1 MNVTEGG
8 LGCRRLAVLAAAV
21 AGLPIS
27 GWSRPT
33 VTQPTFIRGA
43 VVEQEPEPAK
53 QLPISDVDITADGNT
68 AVSRATSDS
77 SGFFSL
83 SLRPE
88 VKPGTPIS
96 LKFRSADYK
105 PLDLNVVAGD
115 EIKPL
120 AWFRSARRL
129 RTAVPW

>member
-1 MNVTEGG
+1 MNVTKKVALAAVG
-8 LGCRRLAVLAAAV
+8 LALLAAAV
-21 AGLPIS
+21 ARLPIS

-33 VTQPTFIRGA
+33 VTQALFIRGA
-43 VVEQEPEPAK
+43 VVEQETDPAK
-53 QLPISDVDITADGNT
+53 QLPISDVDVTAADNG

-88 VKPGTPIS
+88 VKPGTRIS
-96 LKFRSADYK
+96 LKFRNSDYK

-115 EIKPL
+115 ESTSL
-120 AWFRSARRL
+120 AWFR
-129 RTAVPW
+129 